1 MPDGW
6 GGSESHLVGGG
17 ALAPF
22 PTQAHTQHAHSPPP
36 TTTPPRRYTNKRWYD
51 ESGVVAATP
60 DVQPVSAVA
69 ARVACAVG
77 PKGKA
82 CLLLRQRRR
91 GWVRPLRGAG
101 PPPSPRLSGAATHL
115 PRHTFPLN
123 AL

>member
-17 ALAPF
+17 TLLPF
-22 PTQAHTQHAHSPPP
+22 PTQAHAQHAHSPPP
-36 TTTPPRRYTNKRWYD
+36 TPPRYTNKRWYD

-91 GWVRPLRGAG
+91 GWGPLRGDG
-101 PPPSPRLSGAATHL
+101 RPPPPASRAPPPTSPATRSL
-115 PRHTFPLN
+115 
-123 AL
+123 